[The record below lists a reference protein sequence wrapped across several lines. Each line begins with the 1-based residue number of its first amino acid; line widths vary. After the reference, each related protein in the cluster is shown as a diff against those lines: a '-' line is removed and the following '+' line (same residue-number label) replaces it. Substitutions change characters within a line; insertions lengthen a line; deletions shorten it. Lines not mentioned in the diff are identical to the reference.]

1 MTFGAIRQRNLH
13 GSARMSLGSGTLH
26 FTRCFG
32 STFNFPDQSEGFKP
46 PAPFALSELDPS
58 GPVPERPYI
67 KQEIRSYLERCRD
80 KCRATTRASGTSSL
94 VARILILR
102 RVLPIIS
109 NEHRNVPRLWFAK
122 TPADRKINNIAAA
135 TPPPFCYKSW
145 PCFALSG
152 SASGCWSA
160 SFVSGEVSFL
170 RISLC
175 VNNSSR

>member
-109 NEHRNVPRLWFAK
+109 NEHRNVPRCGRSFFRNASPGDRKMHSGFPTRL
-122 TPADRKINNIAAA
+122 ADRCAAN
-135 TPPPFCYKSW
+135 
-145 PCFALSG
+145 
-152 SASGCWSA
+152 
-160 SFVSGEVSFL
+160 L
-170 RISLC
+170 RDGGANHLD
-175 VNNSSR
+175 